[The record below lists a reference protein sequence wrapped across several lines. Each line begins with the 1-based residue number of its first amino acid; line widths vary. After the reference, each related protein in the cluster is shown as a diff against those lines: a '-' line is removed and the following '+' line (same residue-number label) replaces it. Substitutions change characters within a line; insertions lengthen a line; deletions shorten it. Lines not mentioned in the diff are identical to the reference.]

1 MISKIP
7 NVFSPVIWGVSS
19 VLTGVM
25 FIWLNIQIVNWILIL
40 LGCFLLLAGIIP
52 IISSIIKKKSLPLV
66 SSFEAIIGLIVL
78 VFNTKLIALLF
89 ILLGALLILAGIQQI
104 NTLINIKRI
113 NGINVP
119 FYHYLI
125 PILCIIG
132 GVIAIWNPFAVQ
144 ATLLIFI
151 GWCILLH
158 GLWTLI
164 SLLLLRFRN

>member
-7 NVFSPVIWGVSS
+7 NVFSPVIWGVAS

-52 IISSIIKKKSLPLV
+52 IISSIIRKKSLPLV
-66 SSFEAIIGLIVL
+66 SSFEAIVGLIVL
-78 VFNTKLIALLF
+78 AFNTKLIALLF

-104 NTLINIKRI
+104 NSLLNIKRI
-113 NGINVP
+113 NGVKVP
-119 FYHYLI
+119 FYHYI
-125 PILCIIG
+125 VPILCIIC

-144 ATLLIFI
+144 TTLLIFI

>member
-7 NVFSPVIWGVSS
+7 NVFSPVIWGVAS

-40 LGCFLLLAGIIP
+40 LGCLLLLAGIIP
-52 IISSIIKKKSLPLV
+52 IISSIIRKKSLPLV
-66 SSFEAIIGLIVL
+66 SSFEAIVGLIVL
-78 VFNTKLIALLF
+78 AFNTKLIALLF

-104 NTLINIKRI
+104 NSLLNIKRI
-113 NGINVP
+113 NGVKVP
-119 FYHYLI
+119 FYHYI
-125 PILCIIG
+125 VPILCIIC

-144 ATLLIFI
+144 TTLLIFI

>member
-52 IISSIIKKKSLPLV
+52 IISSIIRKKSLPLV
-66 SSFEAIIGLIVL
+66 SSFEAIVGLIVL
-78 VFNTKLIALLF
+78 AFNTKLIALLF

-104 NTLINIKRI
+104 NSLLNIKRI
-113 NGINVP
+113 NGVKVP
-119 FYHYLI
+119 FYHYI
-125 PILCIIG
+125 VPILCIIC

-144 ATLLIFI
+144 TTLLIFI

>member
-1 MISKIP
+1 MNSKIP
-7 NVFSPVIWGVSS
+7 NISSPIIWGISS
-19 VLTGVM
+19 VLTGIL

-40 LGCFLLLAGIIP
+40 LGCFLVLVGILP
-52 IISSIIKKKSLPLV
+52 IIGAISRKEPLPLFAA
-66 SSFEAIIGLIVL
+66 FEAIIGLIVL
-78 VFNTKLIALLF
+78 TFNTKLISLLF

-104 NTLINIKRI
+104 NSLMNIKRVT
-113 NGINVP
+113 GMSVP
-119 FYHYLI
+119 LYHYLI

-164 SLLLLRFRN
+164 SLLILRLRN

>member
-7 NVFSPVIWGVSS
+7 NVFSPVIWGVAS

-40 LGCFLLLAGIIP
+40 LGCLLLLAGIIP
-52 IISSIIKKKSLPLV
+52 IISSIIRKKSLPLV

-104 NTLINIKRI
+104 NSLLNIKRI
-113 NGINVP
+113 NGVKVP
-119 FYHYLI
+119 FYHYI
-125 PILCIIG
+125 VPILCIIC

-144 ATLLIFI
+144 TTLLIFI

>member
-40 LGCFLLLAGIIP
+40 LGCLLLLAGIIP
-52 IISSIIKKKSLPLV
+52 IISSIIRKKSLPLV
-66 SSFEAIIGLIVL
+66 SSFEAIVGLIVL
-78 VFNTKLIALLF
+78 AFNTKLIALLF

-104 NTLINIKRI
+104 NSLLNIKRI
-113 NGINVP
+113 NGVKVP
-119 FYHYLI
+119 FYHYI
-125 PILCIIG
+125 VPILCIIC

-144 ATLLIFI
+144 TTLLIFI

>member
-66 SSFEAIIGLIVL
+66 SSFEAIVGLIVL
-78 VFNTKLIALLF
+78 AFNTKLIALLF

-104 NTLINIKRI
+104 NSLLNIKRI
-113 NGINVP
+113 NGVKVP
-119 FYHYLI
+119 FYHYI
-125 PILCIIG
+125 VPILCIIC

-151 GWCILLH
+151 GWCILIHLS
-158 GLWTLI
+158 LI
-164 SLLLLRFRN
+164 HI

>member
-66 SSFEAIIGLIVL
+66 SSFEAIVGLIVL
-78 VFNTKLIALLF
+78 AFNTKLIALLF

-104 NTLINIKRI
+104 NSLLNIKRI
-113 NGINVP
+113 NGVKVP
-119 FYHYLI
+119 FYHYI
-125 PILCIIG
+125 VPILCIIC

-144 ATLLIFI
+144 TTLLIFI

-164 SLLLLRFRN
+164 SLLLLRFKN

>member
-1 MISKIP
+1 MSGKIS
-7 NVFSPVIWGVSS
+7 NVSYTLIWGVAS
-19 VLTGVM
+19 VLTGVL
-25 FIWLNIQIVNWILIL
+25 FIWLNIQIVNWIILL
-40 LGCFLLLAGIIP
+40 LGCLLLLAGILP
-52 IISSIIKKKSLPLV
+52 VISSIFRRESLPLF
-66 SSFEAIIGLIVL
+66 SAFEAIIGLIVL

-104 NTLINIKRI
+104 NSLINIKRI
-113 NGINVP
+113 NGISVP

-151 GWCILLH
+151 GWCILIH

-164 SLLLLRFRN
+164 SLMMLRFRN

>member
-1 MISKIP
+1 MLM
-7 NVFSPVIWGVSS
+7 GV
-19 VLTGVM
+19 L
-25 FIWLNIQIVNWILIL
+25 FIWLNIQIVNWIILL
-40 LGCFLLLAGIIP
+40 LGCLLLLAGILP
-52 IISSIIKKKSLPLV
+52 VISSIFRKESLPLL
-66 SSFEAIIGLIVL
+66 SAFEAIIGLIVL
-78 VFNTKLIALLF
+78 LFNTKLIALLF

-104 NTLINIKRI
+104 NSLINIKRI

-132 GVIAIWNPFAVQ
+132 GVIAILNPFAVQ

-151 GWCILLH
+151 GWCILIH

-164 SLLLLRFRN
+164 SLMILRLRS

>member
-66 SSFEAIIGLIVL
+66 SSFEAIVGLIVL
-78 VFNTKLIALLF
+78 AFNTKLIALLF

-104 NTLINIKRI
+104 NSLLNIKRI
-113 NGINVP
+113 NGVKVP
-119 FYHYLI
+119 FYHYI
-125 PILCIIG
+125 VPILCIIC

-144 ATLLIFI
+144 TTLLIFI

>member
-7 NVFSPVIWGVSS
+7 NVFSPVIWGVAS

-40 LGCFLLLAGIIP
+40 LGCLLLLAGIIP
-52 IISSIIKKKSLPLV
+52 IISSIIRKKSLPLV

>member
-7 NVFSPVIWGVSS
+7 NVFSPVIWGVAS

-40 LGCFLLLAGIIP
+40 LGCLLLLAGIIP
-52 IISSIIKKKSLPLV
+52 IISSIIRKKSLPLV

-158 GLWTLI
+158 GLWTLV
-164 SLLLLRFRN
+164 SLLILRIKN

>member
-66 SSFEAIIGLIVL
+66 SSFEAIVGLIVL
-78 VFNTKLIALLF
+78 AFNTKLIALLF

-104 NTLINIKRI
+104 NSLLNIKRI
-113 NGINVP
+113 NGVKVP
-119 FYHYLI
+119 FYHYI
-125 PILCIIG
+125 VPILCIIC

-144 ATLLIFI
+144 TTLLIFI

-164 SLLLLRFRN
+164 SLMILRFRN

>member
-66 SSFEAIIGLIVL
+66 SSFEAIVGLIVL
-78 VFNTKLIALLF
+78 AFNTKLIALLF

-104 NTLINIKRI
+104 NSLLNIKRI
-113 NGINVP
+113 NGVKVP
-119 FYHYLI
+119 FYHYI
-125 PILCIIG
+125 VPILCIIC

-144 ATLLIFI
+144 TTLLIFI
-151 GWCILLH
+151 GWCILIH

-164 SLLLLRFRN
+164 SLMILRFRN

>member
-7 NVFSPVIWGVSS
+7 NVFSPVIWGVAS

-40 LGCFLLLAGIIP
+40 LGCLLLLAGIIP
-52 IISSIIKKKSLPLV
+52 IISSIIRKKSLPLV

-144 ATLLIFI
+144 TTLLIFI

>member
-66 SSFEAIIGLIVL
+66 SSFEAIVGLIVL
-78 VFNTKLIALLF
+78 AFNTKLIALLF

-104 NTLINIKRI
+104 NSLLNIKRI
-113 NGINVP
+113 NGVKVP
-119 FYHYLI
+119 FYHYI
-125 PILCIIG
+125 VPILCIIC

-151 GWCILLH
+151 GWCILIH

-164 SLLLLRFRN
+164 SLMILRFRN